1 MATVT
6 GASLVAGI
14 ESSTGV
20 TLNAVLKASLT
31 AKLQQLID
39 TNTYSPLSAAIALQ
53 GFSSQIKT
61 VVDANG
67 GTAAFVNN
75 VTAVKTAV
83 ENGTTIPT
91 FGSTTPTNPT
101 AFPLTTGADT
111 PALSANNDTITGVVS
126 ALSSENTLN
135 ALDKID
141 GLAGVDTIKLN
152 VSADFAGFTAGSGYL
167 KNVEVV
173 ELTNAGSIGRSFAA
187 KGVTDVTDYVIKG
200 DLAGVNLTDLAT
212 IPTSVAISGQKSGSS
227 SIAFATDVTKGTADA
242 MTLKLDGVGT
252 AQVKNAAGV
261 ETTAEAALGV
271 TVNGIETM
279 TVNSTNNVVA
289 ALADSGTSGTSALNI
304 TGAGNTKLTAI
315 QSGVKTVDA
324 GAATGSLDINLGS
337 GSGIT
342 SLTGGSANDTFRAG
356 TGNLTLNAK
365 IVGGA
370 GQDVLATSAT
380 GTVQYDMSGVE
391 TVQLSNTGAL
401 IFSATKTTGLEKI
414 VVTNG
419 TGVNTASFV
428 GLGSSA
434 LTVDLQQTN
443 SNADLTVDTAGAVTA
458 NVQVTSAATKAAPQ
472 TSSGDI
478 IASNAS
484 SLTLNVAQYG
494 VFAGTANAANATEVT
509 AKVDGQLSGATISAA
524 KATGL
529 TITDTD
535 ADTAETVTLTTAALK
550 TLSINAAG
558 DFTATGSSG
567 VQKVEN
573 LTVVAGKAFDLT
585 GDLSAVNKV
594 TLSGA
599 GTSSKVDLDALGA
612 TGLGYGIT
620 LDATGLK
627 GGLTVGQVDTGAGN
641 AIALNVSGVTGAVS
655 IGSGSTVKVAQ
666 SNSADTGS
674 ITVNAKNV
682 GGAVTLGSL
691 QAKTVSVDVSAVA
704 GAVNVT
710 SLTGDTITFNA
721 ASALGAV
728 TMSTVAVKTAL
739 TYTGAEL
746 GANAATIDIQGTDV
760 NLFLKGG
767 LQDDN
772 FTVTS
777 FAATAAAQKVTFTGD
792 LGLQT
797 ASGTDKVVIDLS
809 GQTSAGAIE
818 LNLSGLKGVEKVNV
832 NNVQATQAG
841 ANFTYTGVDGSDIID
856 LSALAIAHTTGQV
869 KINLFAA
876 DGDADQIKFGSAVA
890 AGTVHKAFEI
900 TGFEA
905 GNTGSDVISFKNGLL
920 TYMTNATTAG
930 AATNATTVVANEIS
944 KGSFNATEV
953 AVTTAD
959 KVIYEISGSGDV
971 AAGKGTIAADIWSAI
986 AGNSTATF
994 SGAADTAVSKLFVV
1008 DDGTDSYLWVYKSA
1022 DATASSDDIQLI
1034 GIVKG
1039 VTDFANGDFN
1049 IIA

>member
-31 AKLQQLID
+31 AKLQQMID
-39 TNTYSPLSAAIALQ
+39 KGTYSATSAAVAIQA
-53 GFSSQIKT
+53 FSSQIKT

-101 AFPLTTGADT
+101 FTLTTGADT

-252 AQVKNAAGV
+252 AEVQNASGAV
-261 ETTAEAALGV
+261 TTAEAAV
-271 TVNGIETM
+271 TVTASGIETL
-279 TVNSTNNVVA
+279 TLNTANTVVA
-289 ALADSGTSGTSALNI
+289 ALADSGTSGTSALKVA
-304 TGAGNTKLTAI
+304 GAGNTKLTAI

-356 TGNLTLNAK
+356 TGNLTVNAK

-401 IFSATKTTGLEKI
+401 TFSATKTTGLEKI
-414 VVTNG
+414 VVTKDASA
-419 TGVNTASFV
+419 TASFV

-434 LTVDLQQTN
+434 LTVDLQKTN
-443 SNADLTVDTAGAVTA
+443 TNADLTVDTSGAVTA
-458 NVQVTSAATKAAPQ
+458 NAQVTSAATKAVPETIA
-472 TSSGDI
+472 GDI

-494 VFAGTANAANATEVT
+494 VFTGTGKADKATELTV
-509 AKVDGQLSGATISAA
+509 KVDGQLSGAVINAA

-529 TITDTD
+529 TITDTN
-535 ADTAETVTLTTAALK
+535 ADTAETVTLTTPELK
-550 TLSINAAG
+550 SLSITAAG
-558 DFTATGSSG
+558 AFTASSGSSLT
-567 VQKVEN
+567 KVET
-573 LTVVAGKAFDLT
+573 LTVSAGKGFTASGNNLD
-585 GDLSAVNKV
+585 AINKI

-599 GTSSKVDLDALGA
+599 NTDSAVTLANLGA

-627 GGLTVGQVDTGAGN
+627 GGLTVGKVDAGAGQ

-682 GGAVTLGSL
+682 GGAVTLGTV

-704 GAVNVT
+704 GAVNVAG
-710 SLTGDTITFNA
+710 LTGDTITFNA

-728 TMSTVAVKTAL
+728 TMGTVAVKTAL

-746 GANAATIDIQGTDV
+746 TTNTATIDIQGTDV

-767 LQDDN
+767 LQGDT
-772 FTVTS
+772 FTVNS
-777 FAATAAAQKVTFTGD
+777 FATNATTAQKLTATGD
-792 LGLQT
+792 LGLD
-797 ASGTDKVVIDLS
+797 TDTVNIDLN
-809 GQTSAGAIE
+809 GATGTGGIE
-818 LNLSGLKGVEKVNV
+818 INLSGLKADVVNV
-832 NNVQATQAG
+832 ISAASNLAG
-841 ANFTYTGVDGSDIID
+841 GNFTYTGVDGSDIID